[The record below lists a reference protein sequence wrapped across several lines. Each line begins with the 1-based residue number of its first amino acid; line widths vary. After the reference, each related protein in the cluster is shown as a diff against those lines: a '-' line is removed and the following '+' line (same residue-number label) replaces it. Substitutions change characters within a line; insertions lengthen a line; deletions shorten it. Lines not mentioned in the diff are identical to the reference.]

1 MSLFRDNKGI
11 MLLNLEQRK
20 TNKDIEVS
28 IIYSEK
34 NKTVERLVSFINSLS
49 INIEG
54 YAEDGIKHVNVPDI
68 FYIESED
75 KIAVIFCEKEYYRT
89 KYRLYQINEKL
100 AGFGF
105 VQISKYCLINI
116 NKLDKII
123 PLSNRRMEA
132 ILKNGKRVFITRKYL
147 YSIKRALQEN
157 LDED

>member
-1 MSLFRDNKGI
+1 MF
-11 MLLNLEQRK
+11 LNLEHRK
-20 TNKDIEVS
+20 THKDIEVS
-28 IIYSEK
+28 IIYPEK
-34 NKTVERLVSFINSLS
+34 NKTVEKLVSFINSLN
-49 INIEG
+49 IKIEG
-54 YAEDGIKHVNVPDI
+54 YVEDSIKQINVPDI
-68 FYIESED
+68 YYIESED

-116 NKLDKII
+116 DKLDKII

-147 YSIKRALQEN
+147 YDIKKALQEN
-157 LDED
+157 LDEN

>member
-1 MSLFRDNKGI
+1 
-11 MLLNLEQRK
+11 MLLNLEHRK

-28 IIYSEK
+28 IIYPEK

-54 YAEDGIKHVNVPDI
+54 YSQDGIKHINVPDI
-68 FYIESED
+68 YFIESED
-75 KIAVIFCEKEYYRT
+75 KIAVIFCENEYYKT
-89 KYRLYQINEKL
+89 KYRLYQISEKL

-147 YSIKRALQEN
+147 YNIKKVLQEN
-157 LDED
+157 LDEE